1 MKEILLQAPDSQLDA
16 SMKPLVEKWSSPAK
30 AIEIL
35 EVLDWCIHGSLASGL
50 VVTLLQKLYDAAL
63 ETEQVTHAD
72 MEKLA
77 TWRGKEKKGIPN
89 VFPMEILEEIGR
101 FIPSPQPSPPEELCA
116 LPEGSGLS
124 WVAGDFLGIGLP
136 ALHLNGKKVGW
147 LTPGVYG
154 DNDEVLWTAFDN
166 RTKENG
172 CNPIVKIGDKARAPL
187 LEASRALVELILQ

>member
-1 MKEILLQAPDSQLDA
+1 
-16 SMKPLVEKWSSPAK
+16 MKPLVEKWSSPAK

-35 EVLDWCIHGSLASGL
+35 EVLDWCINGSLASGL

-63 ETEQVTHAD
+63 ETEGVTHAD

-77 TWRGKEKKGIPN
+77 TWRGPPPADKGP
-89 VFPMEILEEIGR
+89 VPEA
-101 FIPSPQPSPPEELCA
+101 PPSPPEELCA

-147 LTPGVYG
+147 LTPGMYG
-154 DNDEVLWTAFDN
+154 DNDEILWTAFDN
-166 RTKENG
+166 RTQENG

-187 LEASRALVELILQ
+187 LEASRALVEAILQ